1 MPDKEEVLEMD
12 SKWSPDDMTRF
23 STFFPD
29 DDKKKQAGDSDEAKS
44 VNDRYYVYALC
55 DDGVPF
61 YIGKGTG
68 GRCFQHQ
75 ESLAD
80 LLKEYQK
87 EMEAMDEEERAL
99 FTEKLNNALSDK
111 HKRIQESI
119 QKETFDIAI
128 VKFGLTEHEAF
139 MCESDTIN
147 TLRLLDVELTNAVNG
162 HGSRMEKETGERVKA
177 RFMDDFLAECCPP
190 STSLAELYDFL
201 NAPDFPFD
209 PKKDDVVFI
218 SYNRFYPYCETVDD
232 HWDSVRGCW
241 TLGKEKAE
249 RCKYVF
255 AMHNNIIKHIFKV
268 RADGETRTDF
278 QKLVDV
284 TSPLKPIEGDVIS
297 RIEGRKG
304 DIDLAERLLT
314 LYEKEPELRDI
325 KGEKKKKEAIVAKLK
340 AAYPD
345 MKDLEPKKLNR
356 GFFACD
362 WRDYEEDPDL
372 QAIRERFQNCQV
384 VKEDLIIPEG
394 SYTTLLHNTRMNDPV
409 KAHIKASRKD

>member
-29 DDKKKQAGDSDEAKS
+29 DDKKVKAGDSDEAKS

-75 ESLAD
+75 ESLTD

-147 TLRLLDVELTNAVNG
+147 TMRLLDV
-162 HGSRMEKETGERVKA
+162 
-177 RFMDDFLAECCPP
+177 
-190 STSLAELYDFL
+190 
-201 NAPDFPFD
+201 
-209 PKKDDVVFI
+209 
-218 SYNRFYPYCETVDD
+218 
-232 HWDSVRGCW
+232 
-241 TLGKEKAE
+241 
-249 RCKYVF
+249 
-255 AMHNNIIKHIFKV
+255 
-268 RADGETRTDF
+268 
-278 QKLVDV
+278 
-284 TSPLKPIEGDVIS
+284 
-297 RIEGRKG
+297 
-304 DIDLAERLLT
+304 
-314 LYEKEPELRDI
+314 
-325 KGEKKKKEAIVAKLK
+325 
-340 AAYPD
+340 
-345 MKDLEPKKLNR
+345 
-356 GFFACD
+356 
-362 WRDYEEDPDL
+362 
-372 QAIRERFQNCQV
+372 
-384 VKEDLIIPEG
+384 
-394 SYTTLLHNTRMNDPV
+394 
-409 KAHIKASRKD
+409 